1 MTEGEDKKDHI
12 NRGKSKETREGK
24 RKGTVT
30 LNTPR
35 RGTQCINR
43 RGHEPESHHS
53 SGLLLPRLASPPYP
67 SLPCLHY
74 CRRCRPDNLMKAQ
87 INPYGLSGG
96 VVTCGN
102 LSIRNQWCLKLRIS

>member
-35 RGTQCINR
+35 SGTKCINR
-43 RGHEPESHHS
+43 REQDPKVITHPGCSCLTSSRFASLSVPSVPPLLRHS
-53 SGLLLPRLASPPYP
+53 
-67 SLPCLHY
+67 
-74 CRRCRPDNLMKAQ
+74 RPDNLMKAQ

-96 VVTCGN
+96 GVTCGN
-102 LSIRNQWCLKLRIS
+102 LSIRNL